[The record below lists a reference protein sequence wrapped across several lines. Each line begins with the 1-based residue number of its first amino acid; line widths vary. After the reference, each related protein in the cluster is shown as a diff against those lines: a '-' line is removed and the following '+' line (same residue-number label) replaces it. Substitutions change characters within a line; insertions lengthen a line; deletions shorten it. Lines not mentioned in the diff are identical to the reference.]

1 MPLIINKDM
10 PVYSVLRTQH
20 PETLAQEGSYAPED
34 VLHLVVLNLMSDKIN
49 TELQY
54 LRCLGTAKQYIHV
67 EFMRQTAYRSARQD
81 ESYLQRFYLS
91 LADVQTRHFDGMII
105 TGAPLEHISCEQT
118 LYWEEFCDILKWS
131 KTNVKSIFAGC
142 WGAFAGVYR
151 DHGVTKTNLP
161 RKLSG
166 IYALTC
172 FAPEEPLFRGCA
184 DPLLIP
190 LSRAT
195 DMDLEDVKHAPQL
208 VLLASAQNGSPV
220 FLKSRDNQYIYC
232 TGHPEYEQTRLA
244 MEYARDFGK
253 EKAWTTHIP
262 ENYFPHDDPT
272 QEPTDKWIEPGKQL
286 FRNWLEFYVCKQPTV
301 KEPLSV

>member
-10 PVYSVLRTQH
+10 PVYSVLRAQH

-34 VLHLVVLNLMSDKIN
+34 VLHLIVLNLMSDKIN

-91 LADVQTRHFDGMII
+91 LADVQTRYFDGMII

-131 KTNVKSIFAGC
+131 KTNVKSTFAGC

-151 DHGVTKTNLP
+151 DHGVTKTNLS

-262 ENYFPHDDPT
+262 QNYFPHDDPT